1 MAIQENRL
9 DEPKSEGIPRL
20 WLTLNECGVQLGRVS
35 RLAVAIHCTI
45 GTKMGNGGICYGGQH
60 SHCAVHGLAGCRL
73 PACVQQQSIVTHCD
87 EDGRCWDGRAAHCS
101 LHRAHLQ

>member
-35 RLAVAIHCTI
+35 RLAVAVHCTM
-45 GTKMGNGGICYGGQH
+45 GTKMGTMGKMGNIPTV
-60 SHCAVHGLAGCRL
+60 HCTGWQGAGFR
-73 PACVQQQSIVTHCD
+73 PV
-87 EDGRCWDGRAAHCS
+87 CS
-101 LHRAHLQ
+101 NKAL